1 MNKFFLFCF
10 FGIFF
15 FFWWYKIN
23 DDDDDDNIVI
33 WAKEPKKMN
42 GRKKMQ
48 FIESGRP
55 VLLFHFSVL
64 VVYAFVGKNNLHSF
78 QQHIN
83 TLDMHTA
90 DDDDGDGDAKHWI
103 YWIGVEN
110 FDPEYSLILY
120 FGMAIVYFIYMQTMC
135 VCVVIVSALY
145 YCLIIHTIIHSSS

>member
-1 MNKFFLFCF
+1 M
-10 FGIFF
+10 G
-15 FFWWYKIN
+15 
-23 DDDDDDNIVI
+23 
-33 WAKEPKKMN
+33 E
-42 GRKKMQ
+42 KKMQ

-55 VLLFHFSVL
+55 VLLFHFSGL

-90 DDDDGDGDAKHWI
+90 DDDDDDDGDGDGDGDGDAKHWI

-135 VCVVIVSALY
+135 VCVCGHCLGFVLLFDHSHNHSFIVVV
-145 YCLIIHTIIHSSS
+145 